1 MRKYSRQRESIKTYL
16 ATHSNHPTAETV
28 YLSVKEE
35 FPNISLGTVYRNLA
49 LLEETGEIIKLST
62 GRGPDRYDGCVDP
75 HYHFFCT
82 DCGEVWDLEM
92 ESIEHINVIA
102 NHNFDGIIEEN
113 ITHFYGK
120 CPKCAKKIKIQKTV
134 DTR

>member
-16 ATHSNHPTAETV
+16 ATHCNHPTAETV
-28 YLSVKEE
+28 YLSIKEE

-49 LLEETGEIIKLST
+49 LLEESGEILKIST
-62 GRGPDRYDGCVDP
+62 GTGPDRYDGCVEP

-82 DCGEVWDLEM
+82 DCGEIHDLKM
-92 ESIEHINVIA
+92 ESIDHINVIA
-102 NHNFDGIIEEN
+102 NHNFDGIIEGN

-120 CPKCAKKIKIQKTV
+120 CPKCAKKIKNQKTS
-134 DTR
+134 